1 MNLNKIDY
9 FTCKFQIG
17 EGERNEDFFKERNF
31 LGGWTISDRHPIK
44 GLKRISS
51 DINIAADTIQ
61 EIKPAVLR
69 ALQEDTIKL
78 YATDKNII
86 F

>member
-51 DINIAADTIQ
+51 DI
-61 EIKPAVLR
+61 
-69 ALQEDTIKL
+69 
-78 YATDKNII
+78 TDEFN
-86 F
+86 